1 MVPLAEPKQEA
12 NQFILDED
20 TQKKMKTRLTQTMI
34 PLKRRTKKAMK
45 KIRSMKTGSLY
56 ALLFI
61 QRKSGSSWLL
71 SPVWPSFL
79 KNVGFDCGSPCM
91 SSLNFTRELW

>member
-1 MVPLAEPKQEA
+1 MRIPRVML
-12 NQFILDED
+12 
-20 TQKKMKTRLTQTMI
+20 KKIKSRLTQTMI

-71 SPVWPSFL
+71 SP
-79 KNVGFDCGSPCM
+79 G
-91 SSLNFTRELW
+91 